1 MEWSLM
7 ATERIL
13 ITGVSGVAGRA
24 LVRELAD
31 SGYEVIGTTS
41 AQADLTR
48 REQAEELLETVRPT
62 FVIHLAGR
70 VHGLMGNIHSQGQA
84 FYDNIQI
91 NTNVVEA
98 SRKVGV
104 QKVVAMGST
113 AVYSDITPLPMRED
127 DLWLGAPHSSESGY
141 AHAKRAMV
149 AQLEAYRDQYGM
161 DFAFVVST
169 NLYGPGDKFDEAHG
183 HVLPSLVSKV
193 HRAKTWGEPL
203 EVWGTGT
210 ATRDFLYSADAA
222 SAIRTILEGYSG
234 VINLATGVSVTIREA
249 VETLM
254 RVSDYPGPVNWDS
267 SKPDG
272 QHARAYDVSRLKAL
286 GWAPK
291 FTLEQGLA
299 ETHDWYV
306 ANFSIAR
313 R

>member
-1 MEWSLM
+1 M
-7 ATERIL
+7 AGTRVL
-13 ITGVSGVAGRA
+13 VTGASGVAGRA
-24 LVRELAD
+24 VVHELKR
-31 SGYEVIGTTS
+31 SGYEAIGVDS
-41 AQADLTR
+41 ARADLTR
-48 REQAEELLETVRPT
+48 KEQAEELLETIHPDY
-62 FVIHLAGR
+62 VIHLAGR
-70 VHGLMGNIHSQGQA
+70 VHGLMGNIHSQGDA

-104 QKVVAMGST
+104 EKIVAMGST
-113 AVYSDITPLPMRED
+113 AVYSDSVSLPMRED
-127 DLWLGAPHSSESGY
+127 DLWLGAPHDSERGY
-141 AHAKRAMV
+141 AHAKRAME

-193 HRAKTWGEPL
+193 YRAQTSGEPL
-203 EVWGTGT
+203 EVWGTGN

-222 SAIRTILEGYSG
+222 SAIRTILEHYSG

-249 VETLM
+249 VETLV
-254 RVSDYPGPVNWDS
+254 RVSGYSGTVTWDA

-272 QHARAYDVSRLKAL
+272 QHARSYDISRLKAL
-286 GWAPK
+286 GWAPE

-299 ETHDWYV
+299 ETHRWYV
-306 ANFSIAR
+306 ENFATAR

>member
-1 MEWSLM
+1 MT

-24 LVRELAD
+24 LVRELRD
-31 SGYEVIGTTS
+31 SGYDVVGATS
-41 AQADLTR
+41 SRADLTER
-48 REQAEELLETVRPT
+48 VQAEELLEAVRPT
-62 FVIHLAGR
+62 YVVHLAGR

-84 FYDNIQI
+84 FYENVQI

-98 SRKVGV
+98 SRRVGV
-104 QKVVAMGST
+104 KKLVAMGST
-113 AVYSDITPLPMRED
+113 AVYSDIVPLPMRED
-127 DLWLGAPHSSESGY
+127 DLWLGPPHDSERGY

-149 AQLEAYRDQYGM
+149 AQLEAYRDQYDM

-193 HRAKTWGEPL
+193 HRAKEWGEPL

-222 SAIRTILEGYSG
+222 SAIRMILESYSG

-249 VETLM
+249 VETLV
-254 RVSDYPGPVNWDS
+254 RVSGYAGPVSWDS

-272 QHARAYDVSRLKAL
+272 QHARAYDVSRLEAL
-286 GWAPK
+286 GWTPT

-299 ETHDWYV
+299 ETHRWYV
-306 ANFSIAR
+306 DNFATAR

>member
-1 MEWSLM
+1 M
-7 ATERIL
+7 ERIL

-24 LVRELAD
+24 LVQELTDA
-31 SGYEVIGTTS
+31 GYEVIGANS
-41 AQADLTR
+41 ARADLTR
-48 REQAEELLETVRPT
+48 RDQAEELLEAVRPT
-62 FVIHLAGR
+62 YVVHLAGR
-70 VHGLMGNIHSQGQA
+70 VHGIMGNLHSQGQA

-98 SRKVGV
+98 SRRVGV
-104 QKVVAMGST
+104 KKVLAMGST
-113 AVYSDITPLPMRED
+113 AIYSDIVPLPMRED
-127 DLWLGAPHSSESGY
+127 DLWLGAPHYSEGGY
-141 AHAKRAMV
+141 AHAKRAMI
-149 AQLEAYRDQYGM
+149 AQLEAYREQYGM
-161 DFAFVVST
+161 DYAFAVST

-193 HRAKTWGEPL
+193 HRAQTLGIPL

-210 ATRDFLYSADAA
+210 VTRDFLYSADAA
-222 SAIRTILEGYSG
+222 SAIRMILENFSG
-234 VINLATGVSVTIREA
+234 VINLATGTSVTIRDA
-249 VETLM
+249 VETLV
-254 RVSDYPGPVNWDS
+254 RVAGFDGPINWDL

-299 ETHDWYV
+299 QTHEWYV
-306 ANFSIAR
+306 NNFSTAR